1 MIHGNKYCTLIWP
14 FDVLMYHHP
23 FGLRFEA
30 DFHNMNPTASDILE
44 VLRKT
49 EGYNLI
55 ANSLKRFIPH
65 ILRTN
70 DSVIQTNIVDV
81 FHQFQIPCDVKT
93 IRSSCKKMKPQL
105 MKMMRK
111 IAKNAMLAYDKID
124 EVRKLYVSQTQT
136 RKKYKSKLLE
146 ILNKN

>member
-1 MIHGNKYCTLIWP
+1 
-14 FDVLMYHHP
+14 
-23 FGLRFEA
+23 
-30 DFHNMNPTASDILE
+30 
-44 VLRKT
+44 
-49 EGYNLI
+49 
-55 ANSLKRFIPH
+55 
-65 ILRTN
+65 
-70 DSVIQTNIVDV
+70 
-81 FHQFQIPCDVKT
+81 
-93 IRSSCKKMKPQL
+93 